1 MPFLLLL
8 FLMFICLPDGDYPEP
23 LAWFGPAAQSWVDSP
38 AKSAALTGLA
48 MAVVVIGAAL
58 AARSTRRRL
67 LRQPS
72 CRDEVLR
79 RYGAWRLYHLL
90 GLCLVYGLAV
100 YGLGWGWAVEHGF
113 RLAPPQGAGPMLA
126 PGAEILILAPFL
138 VTLVL
143 SWACFYDAERA
154 IHDSGPAADPGRPYW
169 GRWAYVGF
177 HVRHNL
183 GLLLVPVLL
192 LILQKAFQRQFPS
205 LQEQFP
211 WHMTALGVLVMACLF
226 ISLPWILRLVL
237 GLRPLPE
244 GPLRQRLLATAERL
258 NFRCSDILLW
268 NTRGGVANAMVV
280 GVVPVIRYVLLTDRL
295 ISDLSPDEVE
305 AVFGHE
311 VGHVKH
317 HHMLYY
323 LGFLLVSMAV
333 VMAVWQQLAD
343 WLDLEARP
351 QYLAGLPFV
360 ALLGTYI
367 FVVFGFLSRRCER
380 QADIYGCRA
389 VSCQRGD
396 CPGHDAAVSP
406 TIGGVGLCPTGI
418 RTFIEALEKVAR
430 LNGISRDRP
439 GWLQSW
445 QHSTIARRVEFLQ
458 RMLADPAVEP
468 RFQHTVRLVKWVLL
482 LGLAAVLMAFATSQG
497 WAVLRGAF

>member
-23 LAWFGPAAQSWVDSP
+23 LFWAEPSVRALVDSP
-38 AKSAALTGLA
+38 SRSAVLTGLA
-48 MAVVVIGAAL
+48 MASVVVGAAVT
-58 AARSTRRRL
+58 AQVTRRQL
-67 LRQPS
+67 LRHPGS
-72 CRDEVLR
+72 RDDVLR

-90 GLCLVYGLAV
+90 GLCLMYGLAV
-100 YGLGWGWAVEHGF
+100 YGLGWGWAVEHGAHLW
-113 RLAPPQGAGPMLA
+113 RAPGAEPGLA
-126 PGAEILILAPFL
+126 PGAELLLLAPFL
-138 VTLVL
+138 VSLVL

-154 IHDSGPAADPGRPYW
+154 INLTGPAADPSRPFW

-177 HVRHNL
+177 HLRHNL

-192 LILQKAFQRQFPS
+192 LILEKAFQRQFPGV
-205 LQEQFP
+205 QEQWP
-211 WHMTALGVLVMACLF
+211 LPMTVLGVLAMACLF
-226 ISLPWILRLVL
+226 ICLPWILRIVL

-244 GPLRQRLLATAERL
+244 GPLRDRLLATAGRL
-258 NFRCSDILLW
+258 NFRCSNILLW

-280 GVVPVIRYVLLTDRL
+280 GVVPLIRYVLLTDRL
-295 ISDLSPDEVE
+295 ISDLSADEVE

-311 VGHVKH
+311 VGHIKH

-343 WLDLEARP
+343 WFDLEAKP

-389 VSCQRGD
+389 VSCHRGD
-396 CPGHDAAVSP
+396 CPGHDDVLALAA
-406 TIGGVGLCPTGI
+406 GGAGLCPTGI

-482 LGLAAVLMAFATSQG
+482 LGLAAVLLAFAASEG
-497 WAVLRGAF
+497 WAVLRGVF

>member
-23 LAWFGPAAQSWVDSP
+23 LFWAGPATRAWVDTP
-38 AKSAALTGLA
+38 TRSAALTGLA
-48 MAVVVIGAAL
+48 MASVVAGAAL
-58 AARSTRRRL
+58 AAQTTRRRL
-67 LRQPS
+67 FHQLD
-72 CRDEVLR
+72 CRETILR
-79 RYGAWRLYHLL
+79 RYGAWRFYHLL
-90 GLCLVYGLAV
+90 SLCLLYGLAV
-100 YGLGWGWAVEHGF
+100 YGLGWGWAVEHGVPF
-113 RLAPPQGAGPMLA
+113 APAQGGEPGLA
-126 PGAEILILAPFL
+126 PGAELLLLAPFL
-138 VTLVL
+138 VSLML

-154 IHDSGPAADPGRPYW
+154 IHDTGPAADPGRPFW
-169 GRWAYVGF
+169 SRWAYVGF

-192 LILQKAFQRQFPS
+192 LILEKAFQRQFPG
-205 LQEQFP
+205 LQEQWP
-211 WHMTALGVLVMACLF
+211 WHMTALGMLLMACLF
-226 ISLPWILRLVL
+226 ICLPWILRLVL

-244 GPLRQRLLATAERL
+244 GPLRHRLIAAAERL
-258 NFRCSDILLW
+258 NFRCSNILLW

-280 GVVPVIRYVLLTDRL
+280 GVVPLIRYVLLTDRL

-317 HHMLYY
+317 HHMVYY

-343 WLDLEARP
+343 WLDLEAKP

-389 VSCQRGD
+389 VSCHRGD
-396 CPGHDAAVSP
+396 CPGHDNALMLAA
-406 TIGGVGLCPTGI
+406 GGAGLCPTGI

-468 RFQHTVRLVKWVLL
+468 RFQHTVRLVKWILL
-482 LGLAAVLMAFATSQG
+482 LGLAAVLMAFAASEG

>member
-23 LAWFGPAAQSWVDSP
+23 LAPMGSAQSPMELRSRSV
-38 AKSAALTGLA
+38 ALTGLA
-48 MAVVVIGAAL
+48 MAVVALGAA
-58 AARSTRRRL
+58 AAAQWTRRQLHRHPA
-67 LRQPS
+67 Q
-72 CRDEVLR
+72 RDAILR
-79 RYGAWRLYHLL
+79 RYAGWRMYHLL

-100 YGLGWGWAVEHGF
+100 FGLGWGWAVKQQVG
-113 RLAPPQGAGPMLA
+113 LA
-126 PGAEILILAPFL
+126 PGAELLVLAPFL
-138 VTLVL
+138 LTLIV

-154 IHDSGPAADPGRPYW
+154 IHETGPAVDPGHPFW
-169 GRWAYVGF
+169 GRGAYVVF

-183 GLLLVPVLL
+183 GLLFVPIFL
-192 LILQKAFQRQFPS
+192 LIVERAFERQFPS
-205 LQEQFP
+205 LQEEK
-211 WHMTALGVLVMACLF
+211 WHWPMTAVGVLVMACLF

-244 GPLRQRLLATAERL
+244 GPLRDRLLATAWRL

-280 GVVPVIRYVLLTDRL
+280 GVVPYIRYVLLTDRL
-295 ISDLSPDEVE
+295 VSDLSPDEVE

-311 VGHVKH
+311 IGHVKH

-323 LGFLLVSMAV
+323 LGFLLVSMGV
-333 VMAVWQQLAD
+333 VIVVWEQLAQ
-343 WLDLEARP
+343 WLNLEAP
-351 QYLAGLPFV
+351 QYLEGLPFV

-396 CPGHDAAVSP
+396 CPGHDDAMAPAV
-406 TIGGVGLCPTGI
+406 GGVGLCPTGI

-482 LGLAAVLMAFATSQG
+482 LGLAAVLMAFLASEV
-497 WAVLRGAF
+497 WAVLREAF

>member
-8 FLMFICLPDGDYPEP
+8 FLMFICLPEGDYPPP
-23 LAWFGPAAQSWVDSP
+23 LFWLGSAAPSWLESP
-38 AKSAALTGLA
+38 ARTAALTGLA
-48 MAVVVIGAAL
+48 MAAVVLAAAA
-58 AARSTRRRL
+58 AARSTRRQLHDRPG
-67 LRQPS
+67 R
-72 CRDEVLR
+72 RDAILQ
-79 RYGAWRLYHLL
+79 RYSAWRLYHLL
-90 GLCLVYGLAV
+90 GLCLVYALAV
-100 YGLGWGWAVEHGF
+100 YGLGWGWTVE
-113 RLAPPQGAGPMLA
+113 RTLQMAPARGGDPVLA
-126 PGAEILILAPFL
+126 PGAELLILAPFL
-138 VTLVL
+138 LTLIL

-154 IHDSGPAADPGRPYW
+154 IHDTGPAADPGRPFW
-169 GRWAYVGF
+169 GRGAYVGF

-183 GLLLVPVLL
+183 GLLLVPIVLL
-192 LILQKAFQRQFPS
+192 VLEKAFRRQFPG
-205 LQEQFP
+205 LQEEWFWQ
-211 WHMTALGVLVMACLF
+211 MTVASVVLMAGLF
-226 ISLPWILRLVL
+226 LSLPWVLRLVL
-237 GLRPLPE
+237 GLQPLPA
-244 GPLRQRLLATAERL
+244 GPLRDRLLAAAWRL

-280 GVVPVIRYVLLTDRL
+280 GVVPQIRYVLLTDRL
-295 ISDLSPDEVE
+295 ISDLTPDEVE

-333 VMAVWQQLAD
+333 VMGVWQEVVG
-343 WLDLEARP
+343 WLDLGTRPEYLEA
-351 QYLAGLPFV
+351 LPFV
-360 ALLGTYI
+360 GLLGTYI

-396 CPGHDAAVSP
+396 CPGHDAAVLP
-406 TIGGVGLCPTGI
+406 APGGLGLCPTGI

-458 RMLADPAVEP
+458 RVLVEP
-468 RFQHTVRLVKWVLL
+468 ALERRFQHTVRLVKWVLL
-482 LGLAAVLMAFATSQG
+482 LGLAAVLAALAVSQG
-497 WAVLRGAF
+497 WTVLRGVF